1 MDDNENQYKDDKWD
15 KHYPVCSQQQLIHT
29 VTDSHTIPKSLTI
42 KEAIA
47 IVLEELHIRLPKT
60 SQEGFLA
67 EHQVCEAVNR
77 LLKHIK
83 KS

>member
-1 MDDNENQYKDDKWD
+1 MPK
-15 KHYPVCSQQQLIHT
+15 P
-29 VTDSHTIPKSLTI
+29 TITI
-42 KEAIA
+42 KEAIS

>member
-1 MDDNENQYKDDKWD
+1 MEDNENRYKDDKWD
-15 KHYPVCSQQQLIHT
+15 KQYPVCSQQQLIPT

-67 EHQVCEAVNR
+67 EHHVCEAVNR

-83 KS
+83 K